1 MLYLLYILYML
12 CILYMRYLLDM
23 PRILLF
29 VVRGGGP
36 LGSAQGKSE
45 TVTLGNWETGKLDVV
60 NVNLDEAG
68 VV

>member
-1 MLYLLYILYML
+1 
-12 CILYMRYLLDM
+12 MRYLLDM